1 MKVLVTGATGFIGS
15 HIADQMKEKG
25 ADVIC
30 IVRKTSNLQWVE
42 NKGYELVEASLSD
55 LDSLKEVV
63 KDVDI
68 IFHSAGLT
76 AAKSM
81 EDFVRANLT
90 GTKNLFEA
98 AKNNAPNLKR
108 FLHVSSQTAV
118 GPSLSLDN
126 ISTEEQLHSP
136 LTSYG
141 KSKKMAED
149 YLNASHNIL
158 PVTIVRPPAVYGPR
172 DSATLPMFKAAM
184 KGIGTLVGF
193 DDKYVSLVSSM
204 DLSRG
209 IIEAAL
215 SNNSVGESYFI
226 ASEEYYNWTNI
237 IDTMGAAAGRDK
249 MLKIRIPHSIVKV
262 MGNVNGMIGKFTGKP
277 PVFDSEKSIDFIQK
291 YWTCSVEKAKRDF
304 GYAQKYSLEE
314 GFKATFE
321 WYKSNGWIK

>member
-30 IVRKTSNLQWVE
+30 IVRKTSNLRWVE
-42 NKGYELVEASLSD
+42 NKGYSLVEASLSD
-55 LDSLKEVV
+55 IESLKEVV

-76 AAKSM
+76 AANSM

-98 AKNNAPNLKR
+98 AKYTAPNLQR

-118 GPSLSLDN
+118 GPSVSLDE
-126 ISTEEQLHSP
+126 ISTEEQAQNP

-149 YLNASHNIL
+149 YLKASQDIL
-158 PVTIVRPPAVYGPR
+158 PITIVRPPAVYGPR
-172 DSATLPMFKAAM
+172 DTATLPMFQAAQ
-184 KGIGTLVGF
+184 KGIGTLIGF

-204 DLSRG
+204 DLTRG
-209 IIEAAL
+209 IVEAAL
-215 SNNSVGESYFI
+215 SDNTIGESYFI
-226 ASEEYYNWTNI
+226 ASEKYYNWTEI
-237 IDTMGAAAGRDK
+237 IDTMGASAGRDK
-249 MLKIRIPHSIVKV
+249 ILKLRIPHLLVKV
-262 MGNVNGMIGKFTGKP
+262 MGNANGLIGKFTGKP

-304 GYAQKYSLEE
+304 GYAQKYSLKE
-314 GFKATFE
+314 GFDITFE

>member
-25 ADVIC
+25 ADVVC
-30 IVRKTSNLQWVE
+30 IVRKSSNLRWVE
-42 NKGYELVEASLSD
+42 NKGYKLVEASLSD
-55 LDSLKEVV
+55 LDALKEVV

-68 IFHSAGLT
+68 IYHSAGLT

-98 AKNNAPNLKR
+98 ARYSAPNLKR

-118 GPSLSLDN
+118 GPSISLED
-126 ISTEEQLHSP
+126 IATESIDHNP

-149 YLNASHNIL
+149 YLNASKNEL
-158 PVTIVRPPAVYGPR
+158 PITIVRPPAVYGPR
-172 DSATLPMFKAAM
+172 DSATLPMFQAAQ
-184 KGIGTLVGF
+184 KGIGTLIGF

-209 IIEAAL
+209 ITEAAM
-215 SNNSVGESYFI
+215 SENSIGESYFI
-226 ASEEYYNWTNI
+226 ASEEYYNWTEI
-237 IDTMGAAAGRDK
+237 IDTMGAAAGRNK
-249 MLKIRIPHSIVKV
+249 MLKLRIPHSIVKV
-262 MGNVNGMIGKFTGKP
+262 MGNVNGLIGRITGKP

-291 YWTCSVEKAKRDF
+291 YWTCSVEKAKKDF
-304 GYAQKYSLEE
+304 GYEQKYSLEE
-314 GFKATFE
+314 GFKVTFE
-321 WYKSNGWIK
+321 WYRSNGWIK

>member
-25 ADVIC
+25 ANVVC
-30 IVRKTSNLQWVE
+30 IVRKSSNLRWVE
-42 NKGYELVEASLSD
+42 NKGFELVEASLSD
-55 LDSLKEVV
+55 LDALKEVV

-68 IFHSAGLT
+68 IYHSAGLT

-81 EDFVRANLT
+81 DDFVRANLT

-98 AKNNAPNLKR
+98 AKYSAPNLQR

-118 GPSLSLDN
+118 GPSKSLED
-126 ISTEEQLHSP
+126 ISTEKQLYNP

-149 YLNASHNIL
+149 YLNASQDIL
-158 PVTIVRPPAVYGPR
+158 PITIVRPPAVYGPR
-172 DSATLPMFKAAM
+172 DTATLPMFQAAQ
-184 KGIGTLVGF
+184 KGIGTLIGF

-226 ASEEYYNWTNI
+226 ASEMYYNWTEI
-237 IDTMGAAAGRDK
+237 INTMGAAAGRDK
-249 MLKIRIPHSIVKV
+249 ILKLRIPHSIVKV
-262 MGNVNGMIGKFTGKP
+262 MGHVNGMIGKISGKP

-291 YWTCSVEKAKRDF
+291 YWTCSVEKAKNDF
-304 GYAQKYSLEE
+304 GYEQKFSLEE
-314 GFKATFE
+314 GFNITFE